1 VAKTEVVLS
10 ARTAIVVAGA
20 ALAVRLAYLFVSY
33 DGPASLR
40 HPDTELWQIVAADPA
55 LWFGTPE
62 RMPFYA
68 LYVGLCAWL
77 FGPSL
82 LVPVLGQIAV
92 DTATCLLAVRIGARF
107 DPRAALP
114 AGLFAALNPT
124 QIVMSCIVLGDT
136 FFAFFTTGAL
146 LATLTWIERPHLK
159 AAVCLAVW
167 AGFALLNRAMVW
179 PLLAFAPA
187 AMVVLAVVRGQG
199 IRLAAVHATAFVAV
213 CALFAAPVVA
223 RNMTEYGTAALTSQS
238 GTHLAF
244 WVVPLVREAVDGTPQ
259 AVGAAEMSAALDL
272 RLVDPDARTNPFAIS
287 AALTELA
294 REKLTELGLVPIAK
308 VWAMGAAINIL
319 SPATLMIPIVMQL
332 PRTGFYA
339 TQGDGPLD
347 KAVNFVWR
355 NDNAIYARWL
365 VVGAAVEFALK
376 LLVLAGLFAG
386 FARARS
392 RLATVVVVGWIVF
405 LLAIYGPVAS
415 AKYRLPMEPFF
426 GVFSAVAL
434 LAVRARRT
442 EHTSAE

>member
-1 VAKTEVVLS
+1 M
-10 ARTAIVVAGA
+10 VVAVT
-20 ALAVRLAYLFVSY
+20 ALAVRLVYLFVLY
-33 DGPASLR
+33 DGPASVQ
-40 HPDTELWQIVAADPA
+40 HPDTELWQIIAANPA
-55 LWFGTPE
+55 QWLGTPE

-68 LYVGLCAWL
+68 LYVGLCAWF

-82 LVPVLGQIAV
+82 LFPVLGQIGV

-107 DPRAALP
+107 DPRAAFA
-114 AGLFAALNPT
+114 AGLFTALNPT

-136 FFAFFTTGAL
+136 FFAFFTIGAI
-146 LATLTWIERPHLK
+146 LAALNWIERPRLK
-159 AAVCLAVW
+159 AALCLGAW

-179 PLLAFAPA
+179 PLLAFVPV
-187 AMVVLAVVRGQG
+187 AMVVLAVARGRG
-199 IRLAAVHATAFVAV
+199 VGLAAGHAAAFVTV

-223 RNMTEYGTAALTSQS
+223 RNMAGYGTAALTSQS

-272 RLVDPDARTNPFAIS
+272 RLVDPVSRANPFATS
-287 AALTELA
+287 AALTALA
-294 REKLTELGLVPIAK
+294 REKLANFGLVPIAK
-308 VWAMGAAINIL
+308 VWTMGAAINVL
-319 SPATLMIPIVMQL
+319 SPATLMIPQVMQL

-339 TQGDGPLD
+339 TQGDGPFD

-355 NDNAIYARWL
+355 NDNAIYACWL
-365 VVGAAVEFALK
+365 VAGAALELALK
-376 LLVLAGLFAG
+376 LLVLVGIVTA

-392 RLATVVVVGWIVF
+392 RLATAVIVGWIVF

-415 AKYRLPMEPFF
+415 AKYRLPMEPLF

-434 LAVRARRT
+434 LALRAQRPTYR
-442 EHTSAE
+442 SID

>member
-1 VAKTEVVLS
+1 MTM
-10 ARTAIVVAGA
+10 VVAGT
-20 ALAVRLAYLFVSY
+20 ALAVRLVYLFLLY

-40 HPDTELWQIVAADPA
+40 HPDTELWQIVAENPA
-55 LWFGTPE
+55 QWFGTPE

-82 LVPVLGQIAV
+82 LVPVLGQIVV

-136 FFAFFTTGAL
+136 FFTFFTTGGL
-146 LATLTWIERPHLK
+146 LAALAWIERPHLMTALSL
-159 AAVCLAVW
+159 AAW

-187 AMVVLAVVRGQG
+187 AMVVLAVVRGHG
-199 IRLAAVHATAFVAV
+199 VRRAARHATAFVAV
-213 CALFAAPVVA
+213 CALFAAPVVV
-223 RNMTEYGTAALTSQS
+223 RNMAEYGTAALTSQS

-259 AVGAAEMSAALDL
+259 AVGAAEMSAALD
-272 RLVDPDARTNPFAIS
+272 RQLVETDSRANPFAIS
-287 AALTELA
+287 AALTGLA
-294 REKLTELGLVPIAK
+294 REKLAEFGLAPIAK
-308 VWAMGAAINIL
+308 VWAMGAAINLL
-319 SPATLMIPIVMQL
+319 SPATLMIPGVMQL

-347 KAVNFVWR
+347 KAINFVWR
-355 NDNAIYARWL
+355 NDNATYARWL
-365 VVGAAVEFALK
+365 VAGAAVELALK
-376 LLVLAGLFAG
+376 FLVLAGFLAA
-386 FARARS
+386 FARARL
-392 RLATVVVVGWIVF
+392 RLMTVVVFGWIIF

-426 GVFSAVAL
+426 GVFSAFAL
-434 LAVRARRT
+434 LVLRARRS
-442 EHTSAE
+442 EHESGE